1 MTTSVV
7 EKKIQSGAIA
17 SHVLLAG
24 DPKNP
29 PAILLHGAGPGA
41 TAASNWLRCAPDLA
55 KHYYVIA
62 PDLVGFGQTELPA
75 ELPTHI
81 LGWIGHR
88 VEQVLGLMDTLGVAR
103 AHVVGNSMGGALT
116 LHALVQAPE
125 RFDKVLLM
133 GAIGAPF
140 EYTWEMKRLLEF
152 YKDPRPARY
161 KEVIE
166 SFVHDP
172 AAVPGLDEII
182 KTRYAVAM
190 DPKTRQMTN
199 LLFEAQAAGMND
211 LTVPESQLSRL
222 PHEVLLV
229 HGRQDRIV
237 PLDTSLYFMRHLKHA
252 ELVVLDRCGH
262 WAQTQ
267 RWDAMYPLIVK
278 HFGG

>member
-1 MTTSVV
+1 VSTSVV

-81 LGWIGHR
+81 LGWIGAR
-88 VEQVLGLMDTLGVAR
+88 VEQMLGVMDTLGVER

-116 LHALVQAPE
+116 LHALVQAPQ

-140 EYTWEMKRLLEF
+140 EYTWEMKRLLMF
-152 YKDPRPARY
+152 YKDPRPSRY

-172 AAVPGLDEII
+172 AAVPGLDAII
-182 KTRYAVAM
+182 EQRYAVAM
-190 DPKTRQMTN
+190 DPKT
-199 LLFEAQAAGMND
+199 
-211 LTVPESQLSRL
+211 
-222 PHEVLLV
+222 
-229 HGRQDRIV
+229 
-237 PLDTSLYFMRHLKHA
+237 
-252 ELVVLDRCGH
+252 
-262 WAQTQ
+262 
-267 RWDAMYPLIVK
+267 
-278 HFGG
+278 